1 MAALLGQAAYPL
13 LPALRHRPSL
23 TSKGKARTGAKVKV
37 IAKAIG
43 PAAGL
48 AWDFAPRAPPSTCS
62 SPDPRSSSSSSS
74 RASLSTTWSSASSD
88 NNSDSAAPL
97 RHLAAL
103 DEYAG
108 FNAQTVN
115 GRRPV
120 VNVTAH
126 AMGSNDLDNLV
137 HMLNQPGVAALEVSF
152 KAVGTSANYGRQFLD
167 ALAVPHL
174 VSLTL
179 RPDRRWST
187 IAAIDDYLRSDRS
200 AGLQRLRIYAPW
212 LGHQHLRAL
221 ITAAEEGAA
230 GRTLTTL
237 CLRGCWVYGDPCMC
251 DTIRKPSAAEVRQDP
266 RFGPSAGE
274 LARIGPVVQRNRYY
288 AARVRRSA
296 LKMLV
301 VSRILLDARPAPVQS
316 APPPPPSA
324 FAKKPGKLKRMF
336 SSGSLSK
343 AAGSAM
349 TSGSFGK
356 AAGSGSLSA
365 LSGSWGKSMT
375 RSPSGLRK
383 AIPLFGAVTP
393 PKPLLPPILRLPAE
407 LRLRIAALAADEP
420 AMLSAEQANRVAKLA
435 EDPGSLARIAGAL
448 RTSVAE
454 GVAEESAR
462 DEWLA
467 CGGFTYDL

>member
-1 MAALLGQAAYPL
+1 MATTLVVPAYPA
-13 LPALRHRPSL
+13 LPSLRYRSSL
-23 TSKGKARTGAKVKV
+23 TSKGKARTGAKVK
-37 IAKAIG
+37 IITKAIG
-43 PAAGL
+43 PATGL
-48 AWDFAPRAPPSTCS
+48 AWEFGACSAASSSSSTCS
-62 SPDPRSSSSSSS
+62 SPAPRSSSSSS
-74 RASLSTTWSSASSD
+74 RASLSTTWSSGSEATSSGTD
-88 NNSDSAAPL
+88 AAPTL

-126 AMGSNDLDNLV
+126 AMGTHDVDELV

-152 KAVGTSANYGRQFLD
+152 KATTTSANYGRQFLD

-187 IAAIDDYLRSDRS
+187 IAAIDDYLRSERS

-221 ITAAEEGAA
+221 ITAAEEGHAA
-230 GRTLTTL
+230 RTLTTL
-237 CLRGCWVYGDPCMC
+237 CLRGCWVYGEACVC
-251 DTIRKPSAAEVRQDP
+251 DSIRRPSPNEVRRDP
-266 RFGPSAGE
+266 RFGPSAVE
-274 LARIGPVVQRNRYY
+274 LARIGPLVTRNRFY
-288 AARVRRSA
+288 AAKVRRSA

-301 VSRILLDARPAPVQS
+301 VSRILLDARPAPAF
-316 APPPPPSA
+316 APPTPRASSSPLVPTMSLAPPSS
-324 FAKKPGKLKRMF
+324 FGKKGKLRRMF

-343 AAGSAM
+343 SI
-349 TSGSFGK
+349 TK
-356 AAGSGSLSA
+356 
-365 LSGSWGKSMT
+365 
-375 RSPSGLRK
+375 SPSGLRK
-383 AIPLFGAVTP
+383 AIPLFGAP
-393 PKPLLPPILRLPAE
+393 PAPEATTKAPLLPPILRLPTE

-420 AMLSAEQANRVAKLA
+420 ALLSTDQASRVAKLA
-435 EDPGSLARIAGAL
+435 EDTGSLARIAGAL
-448 RTSVAE
+448 QASVDKGMAVE
-454 GVAEESAR
+454 AVR

-467 CGGFTYDL
+467 CGGFTYQL